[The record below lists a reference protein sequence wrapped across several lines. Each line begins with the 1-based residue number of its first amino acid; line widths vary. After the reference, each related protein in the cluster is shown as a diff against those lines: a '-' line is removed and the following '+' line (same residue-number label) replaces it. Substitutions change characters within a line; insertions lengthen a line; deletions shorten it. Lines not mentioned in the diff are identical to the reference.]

1 MTSPTRGTAIHC
13 DHGRTPTRWD
23 RFDICEAWY
32 LFAADWHEGQG
43 SATYAIVGRLDRLGF
58 RPSPIL
64 STRSLSPNGR
74 LILADLIRAA
84 RASRKARVS

>member
-1 MTSPTRGTAIHC
+1 MTTPTQGVVIEP
-13 DHGRTPTRWD
+13 DHGRTPAEWD

-43 SATYAIVGRLDRLGF
+43 SDTYAIVGRLDRLGF